1 MPLTPWRE
9 IVTPHPDIAKGR
21 FHQAEFAA
29 NLGEVIAGNADTEY
43 QDPIEFFARTHL
55 TVGMQRLLATAV
67 KQITGQDGEP
77 IVQLKTAFGGG
88 KTHSML
94 ALYHLLRGESSVAQM
109 EGAEQILNAADV
121 NELPTARFAVIVGT
135 ALNPSRTQEVQ
146 GIMTR
151 TLWGNI
157 AAQLG
162 GQEGYEIVQAA
173 DKKSVAPGADD
184 LTTLLN
190 EFGPVIILI
199 DELVAYTRNIY
210 GVNGLP
216 AGSFDANLTFVQ
228 SLTEAVKN
236 TERSQLVASI
246 PESDIEIGGEAGQAA
261 LERIQHTIGRLEG
274 IWRPVDADDGFEI
287 VRRRLFSPVR
297 DQTVHDAV
305 CRAFTQLYDEN
316 PSDFPVECR
325 DAPYLDRLRRAYP
338 IHPELFDRLYDD
350 WSPLDNFQKTRGVLR
365 LMAAVIHYL
374 WINEDRSPLILP
386 GSIPLDSPP
395 VREELLRY
403 LPESW
408 NAVVDKD
415 VDGNRSEPRAIDEAN
430 TRFGE
435 ISAARRVAR
444 TIFMGSAPHGS
455 GQAVRGLEEMRIR
468 LGVVQP
474 DEHVSVFNDATKR
487 LTDRLTHLYTRAQR
501 YWYDT
506 HPNLRRTMEDR
517 AAKLEPEV
525 VETEI
530 VRRLRQQTQRRGDF
544 RAVHPC
550 PASAD
555 VPDESTARLVILSPT
570 TGHQAS
576 AQNSEALTTS
586 SEILKERG
594 NLART
599 YRNMLIFV
607 ALDSSEWDSLERE
620 TRRYLAWDS
629 IVQEVDALNL
639 DANQRREASQGKKQ
653 SDDTVAIRLNDAYS
667 WLLIPTQEGTDPI
680 VWEATR
686 ISGSDDNPVAKAVAK
701 VRNDQQLITKWSPV
715 LLKMELDN
723 WLWKDEDHISLK
735 RVWECLATYLYL
747 SRLRDSDV
755 LLETVREG
763 IKTKEFGYANSVDG
777 TETEILRIEEKLK
790 LGNTNSVNETGWYNG
805 LQFGSTGG
813 SIYLDEASVLV
824 KPDVAAKQLEMDAA
838 QQPDSGYPV
847 PPEPPPETNQ
857 GNAPYT
863 TQSGQTTGTGT
874 APSQATAPKRFYGT
888 VNLEPIRA
896 GRDAQQ
902 VIEEVVQHLTGLPSA
917 DVKITMDIEANVLDG
932 VPEDVVR
939 TVTENCQT
947 LRFTTQEFEE
957 E

>member
-9 IVTPHPDIAKGR
+9 IVTPHPNVATGR
-21 FHQAEFAA
+21 YHQAEFAA
-29 NLGEVIAGNADTEY
+29 NLGEVIAGNAETEY
-43 QDPIEFFARTHL
+43 QDPIEFFARTYL
-55 TVGMQRLLATAV
+55 TTGMRRLLATAV
-67 KQITGQDGEP
+67 KQITGTDTEP

-94 ALYHLLRGESSVAQM
+94 ALYHLLRGEATAAQM
-109 EGAEQILNAADV
+109 EGTAQILSEAQV
-121 NELPTARFAVIVGT
+121 NELPTAHFAVIVGT

-146 GIMTR
+146 GIATR

-162 GQEGYEIVQAA
+162 GQEGYEIVKAA
-173 DKKSVAPGADD
+173 DQKSVAPGTND
-184 LTTLLN
+184 LITLLN
-190 EFGPVIILI
+190 AFGPAIVLI

-236 TERSQLVASI
+236 AERSQLVASI
-246 PESDIEIGGEAGQAA
+246 PESDIEIGGAAGQAA

-274 IWRPVDADDGFEI
+274 IWRPVEADEGFEI
-287 VRRRLFSPVR
+287 VRRRLFSPIK
-297 DQTVHDAV
+297 DQTERDTV

-316 PSDFPVECR
+316 PADFPVECR
-325 DAPYLDRLRRAYP
+325 ETPYLDRLRRAYP
-338 IHPELFDRLYDD
+338 IHPELFDRLYED
-350 WSPLDNFQKTRGVLR
+350 WSPLESFQKTRGVLR
-365 LMAAVIHYL
+365 LMAAVIHHL
-374 WINEDRSPLILP
+374 WINEDRAPLILP
-386 GSIPLDSPP
+386 SAIPLDSPR

-403 LPESW
+403 LPENW

-415 VDGNRSEPRAIDEAN
+415 VEGDRSEPRAIDEAN
-430 TRFGE
+430 TRFGA
-435 ISAARRVAR
+435 IAAARRVAR

-455 GQAVRGLEEMRIR
+455 GQAVRGIEEMRIR
-468 LGVVQP
+468 LGTVQP
-474 DEHVSVFNDATKR
+474 DEQVAVFNDATKR

-530 VRRLRQQTQRRGDF
+530 VRRLRQQTQKRGDF
-544 RAVHPC
+544 KAVHPC

-555 VPDESTARLVILSPT
+555 VPDEPTARLVILPPT
-570 TGHQAS
+570 TGHQANS
-576 AQNSEALTTS
+576 QNSDALTTA

-594 NLART
+594 DIPRT
-599 YRNMLIFV
+599 YGNMLIFV
-607 ALDSSEWDSLERE
+607 ASDTNEWDSLERE

-629 IVQEVDALNL
+629 IVQEVEALNL
-639 DANQRREASQGKKQ
+639 DANQRREASQGKTQ
-653 SDDTVAIRLNDAYS
+653 SNDTLAVRLNETYA

-680 VWEATR
+680 KWEVTR
-686 ISGSDDNPVAKAVAK
+686 IPGADDTPVAKAVAK

-755 LLETVREG
+755 LLDTVREG
-763 IKTKEFGYANSVDG
+763 IKTQAFGYANSIDD
-777 TETEILRIEEKLK
+777 
-790 LGNTNSVNETGWYNG
+790 TGQYNG
-805 LQFGSTGG
+805 LQLGNLAG
-813 SIYLDEASVLV
+813 SIYIDDESVLV
-824 KPDVAAKQLEMDAA
+824 KSDVAAEQLKADAA
-838 QQPDSGYPV
+838 AKPDKIPQQPTH
-847 PPEPPPETNQ
+847 PPPQVGHPGQPYGTQ
-857 GNAPYT
+857 G
-863 TQSGQTTGTGT
+863 GQTTGSGTGT
-874 APSQATAPKRFYGT
+874 APPQAAAPKRFYGT
-888 VNLEPIRA
+888 INLDPIRA
-896 GRDAQQ
+896 ARDAQQ
-902 VIEEVVQHLTGLPSA
+902 VIEEVVQHLTGLPGA
-917 DVKITMDIEANVLDG
+917 NIEVTIEIQANVSDG

-939 TVTENCQT
+939 TVTENCRT
-947 LRFTTQEFEE
+947 LQFTTQAFEE
-957 E
+957 D

>member
-1 MPLTPWRE
+1 MALNPWRE
-9 IVTPHPDIAKGR
+9 VVTPHPDIATGR
-21 FHQAEFAA
+21 YHQAEFAA
-29 NLGEVIAGNADTEY
+29 NLGEVIAGTADAEY
-43 QDPIEFFARTHL
+43 QDPIEFFARTYL
-55 TVGMQRLLATAV
+55 TEGMRRLLATAV
-67 KQITGQDGEP
+67 KQVTGKNGEP

-94 ALYHLLRGESSVAQM
+94 ALYHLFSGKASPEQM
-109 EGAEQILNAADV
+109 EGADAILHEAQV
-121 NELPTARFAVIVGT
+121 SELPVARIAVIVG
-135 ALNPSRTQEVQ
+135 ADLNPSRTQEVK
-146 GIMTR
+146 GIKTR

-162 GQEGYEIVQAA
+162 GQDGYEIVKTA
-173 DKKSVAPGADD
+173 DKKSVAPGAND

-190 EFGPVIILI
+190 EFGPAIILI

-228 SLTEAVKN
+228 SLTEAVK
-236 TERSQLVASI
+236 TAERSQLVASI
-246 PESDIEIGGEAGQAA
+246 PESDIEIGGEAGKAA

-274 IWRPVDADDGFEI
+274 IWRPVDADEGFEI
-287 VRRRLFSPVR
+287 VRRRLFSPVK
-297 DQTVHDAV
+297 DKTTHDAV

-350 WSPLDNFQKTRGVLR
+350 WSPLESFQKTRGVLR
-365 LMAAVIHYL
+365 LMAAVIHHL

-386 GSIPLDSPP
+386 GSIPLDSPR

-403 LPESW
+403 LPENW

-415 VDGNRSEPRAIDEAN
+415 VDGDRSEPRAIDEGN

-468 LGVVQP
+468 LGVAQP

-517 AAKLEPEV
+517 AAKLEIEV
-525 VETEI
+525 VETEV

-544 RAVHPC
+544 KAIHAC
-550 PASAD
+550 PSSAD
-555 VPDESTARLVILSPT
+555 VPDESTARLVIVPPIA
-570 TGHQAS
+570 GHQART
-576 AQNSEALTTS
+576 QHSEALITV
-586 SEILKERG
+586 SEILEKRG
-594 NLART
+594 DIPRT

-607 ALDSSEWDSLERE
+607 ASDTGEWDSLERE

-629 IVQEVDALNL
+629 IVQEVEALNL
-639 DANQRREASQGKKQ
+639 DANQRREATRGKEQ
-653 SDDTVAIRLNDAYS
+653 SNDTVGIRLNEAYS
-667 WLLIPTQEGTDPI
+667 WLLVPTQEGTDPI
-680 VWEATR
+680 VWEETR
-686 ISGSDDNPVAKAVAK
+686 IPGSQETAVAKAVAK
-701 VRNDQQLITKWSPV
+701 VRDDAQLIPKWSPI

-723 WLWKDEDHISLK
+723 WLWKEESHISLK

-755 LLETVREG
+755 LLATIQAG
-763 IKTKEFGYANSVDG
+763 IKTKAFGYANSVDD
-777 TETEILRIEEKLK
+777 
-790 LGNTNSVNETGWYNG
+790 TGRYNG
-805 LQFGSTGG
+805 LQFGSASG
-813 SIYLDEASVLV
+813 SIYLEKPSVLV
-824 KPDVAAKQLEMDAA
+824 KPDIAAKQLEADAA
-838 QQPDSGYPV
+838 EQTEGEPPQPPQPDFDGKEEGSPYGTSGG
-847 PPEPPPETNQ
+847 ETE
-857 GNAPYT
+857 GA
-863 TQSGQTTGTGT
+863 GTGT
-874 APSQATAPKRFYGT
+874 APLQTAKPKRFYGT
-888 VNLEPIRA
+888 VDLDTIRTGPA
-896 GRDAQQ
+896 AQR
-902 VIEEVVQHLTGLPSA
+902 VIEEVVQHLTGLPRA
-917 DVKITMDIEANVLDG
+917 NVKITMDIEANVSDG
-932 VPEDVVR
+932 VPDDIVR
-939 TVTENCQT
+939 IVTENCRT

>member
-9 IVTPHPDIAKGR
+9 IVTPHPDVATGR
-21 FHQAEFAA
+21 YHQAEFAA
-29 NLGEVIAGNADTEY
+29 NLGEVVAGNAEAEY
-43 QDPIEFFARTHL
+43 QDPIEFFARTYL
-55 TVGMQRLLATAV
+55 TNGMQRLLANAV
-67 KQITGQDGEP
+67 KQLSGKDGEP

-88 KTHSML
+88 KTHTML
-94 ALYHLLRGESSVAQM
+94 ALYHLLSGKESVAQM
-109 EGAEQILNAADV
+109 EGAERVLNEAEV
-121 NELPTARFAVIVGT
+121 SELPTARFAVIVGT
-135 ALNPSRTQEVQ
+135 ALNPSRPQKVN
-146 GIMTR
+146 GITTR

-162 GQEGYEIVQAA
+162 GRDGYAIVKTA
-173 DKKSVAPGADD
+173 DQKSVAPGAND

-190 EFGPVIILI
+190 EFGPAIILI

-216 AGSFDANLTFVQ
+216 AGSFDANLTFVH
-228 SLTEAVKN
+228 SLTEAVEN
-236 TERSQLVASI
+236 AERSQLVTSI

-261 LERIQHTIGRLEG
+261 LERIQHTISRLEG
-274 IWRPVDADDGFEI
+274 IWRPVDADEGFEI
-287 VRRRLFSPVR
+287 VRRRLFSPVKDETAR
-297 DQTVHDAV
+297 DAV
-305 CRAFTQLYDEN
+305 CRAFIQLYDEN
-316 PSDFPVECR
+316 SSDFPVECR
-325 DAPYLDRLRRAYP
+325 EVPYLDRLRRAYP

-350 WSPLDNFQKTRGVLR
+350 WSSLDSFQKTRGVLR
-365 LMAAVIHYL
+365 LMASVIHHL
-374 WINEDRSPLILP
+374 WVNEDRAALILP

-408 NAVVDKD
+408 STVVDKD
-415 VDGNRSEPRAIDEAN
+415 VDGDRSEPYAIDEGN
-430 TRFGE
+430 TRFGK

-444 TIFMGSAPHGS
+444 TIFMGSASHGS
-455 GQAVRGLEEMRIR
+455 GQAVRGLEEMRIC

-517 AAKLEPEV
+517 AAKLEPEL
-525 VETEI
+525 VETEV

-544 RAVHPC
+544 KAVHLC
-550 PASAD
+550 PLSAD

-570 TGHQAS
+570 TGHRART
-576 AQNSEALTTS
+576 QNSSALTTA
-586 SEILKERG
+586 SEILNKRG
-594 NLART
+594 DTSRT

-607 ALDSSEWDSLERE
+607 APDTGEWAPLERD

-629 IVQEVDALNL
+629 IVQETDTLNL
-639 DANQRREASQGKKQ
+639 DTNQRREATRGKKQ
-653 SDDTVAIRLNDAYS
+653 SDETVGIRLNEAYS
-667 WLLIPTQEGTDPI
+667 WLLVPTQEGTDPI

-686 ISGSDDNPVAKAVAK
+686 ISGSDNNPVVKAVAK

-723 WLWKDEDHISLK
+723 WLWKEEPHISFK
-735 RVWECLATYLYL
+735 RVWEYLATYLYL
-747 SRLRDSDV
+747 ARLRDSDV
-755 LLETVREG
+755 LLDTVREG
-763 IKTKEFGYANSVDG
+763 IKARAFGYANGVD
-777 TETEILRIEEKLK
+777 
-790 LGNTNSVNETGWYNG
+790 NTGRYNG
-805 LQFGSTGG
+805 LQFGSPSG
-813 SIYLDEASVLV
+813 SIYLDEPSLLV
-824 KPDVAAKQLEMDAA
+824 KPDVAAKQLESDAGG
-838 QQPDSGYPV
+838 QSNSVYPDSSESTPIGR
-847 PPEPPPETNQ
+847 END
-857 GNAPYT
+857 GSYT
-863 TQSGQTTGTGT
+863 TSEGQTAGTVGGA
-874 APSQATAPKRFYGT
+874 APPQAAHPKRFYGT
-888 VNLEPIRA
+888 VDLDPIRA

-902 VIEEVVQHLTGLPSA
+902 VIAEIVQHLIGLSGA
-917 DVKITMDIEANVLDG
+917 TVEVTMEIQAKVSDG

-939 TVTENCQT
+939 IVTENCRT

>member
-9 IVTPHPDIAKGR
+9 IVTPHPDIATGR
-21 FHQAEFAA
+21 YHQAEFAA

-43 QDPIEFFARTHL
+43 QDPIEFFARTYL
-55 TVGMQRLLATAV
+55 TAGMRRLLATAV
-67 KQITGQDGEP
+67 KQVTGTDSEP

-94 ALYHLLRGESSVAQM
+94 ALYHLLRGEADVTQM

-121 NELPTARFAVIVGT
+121 TELPTARFAVLVGT
-135 ALNPSRTQEVQ
+135 ALNPSRTQKVN
-146 GIMTR
+146 GITTR

-162 GQEGYEIVQAA
+162 GQDGYAIIKTA

-190 EFGPVIILI
+190 AFGPAIILI
-199 DELVAYTRNIY
+199 DELIAYTRNIY
-210 GVNGLP
+210 RVDGLP
-216 AGSFDANLTFVQ
+216 AGSFDANLTFMQ

-236 TERSQLVASI
+236 AERSQLVASI
-246 PESDIEIGGEAGQAA
+246 PESDIEIGGEAGQEA
-261 LERIQHTIGRLEG
+261 LARIQHTIGRLEG
-274 IWRPVDADDGFEI
+274 IWRPVDADEGFEI
-287 VRRRLFSPVR
+287 VRRRLFSAVK
-297 DQTVHDAV
+297 DQTAHDAV
-305 CRAFTQLYDEN
+305 CRAFVQLYDEN

-350 WSPLDNFQKTRGVLR
+350 WSPLEKFQKTRGVLR
-365 LMAAVIHYL
+365 LMAAVIHHL
-374 WINEDRSPLILP
+374 WINEDRAPLILP

-403 LPESW
+403 LPENW
-408 NAVVDKD
+408 NAVIDKD
-415 VDGNRSEPRAIDEAN
+415 IDGNRSEPRTIDEAN

-444 TIFMGSAPHGS
+444 TIFIGSAPHGS
-455 GQAVRGLEEMRIR
+455 EQAVRGLEEMRIR

-517 AAKLEPEV
+517 AAKLEAEV

-530 VRRLRQQTQRRGDF
+530 VRRLRQQTQKRGDF

-555 VPDESTARLVILSPT
+555 VPDEPTARLVLLPPK
-570 TGHQAS
+570 TGHQVRSQTS
-576 AQNSEALTTS
+576 AALTTA
-586 SEILKERG
+586 SEILDKRG
-594 NLART
+594 DIPRT

-607 ALDSSEWDSLERE
+607 APDTGEWDSLERE

-639 DANQRREASQGKKQ
+639 DTNQRREASQGKAQ
-653 SDDTVAIRLNDAYS
+653 SDDTVAVRLNDAYA

-686 ISGSDDNPVAKAVAK
+686 IPGSDDNPVEKAVAK

-723 WLWKDEDHISLK
+723 WLWKDEPHISLK

-747 SRLRDSDV
+747 SRLRDSDI
-755 LLETVREG
+755 LLDTVREG
-763 IKTKEFGYANSVDG
+763 IKTQTFGYANSVND
-777 TETEILRIEEKLK
+777 
-790 LGNTNSVNETGWYNG
+790 TGKYNG
-805 LQFGSTGG
+805 LQFGSTDG
-813 SIYLDEASVLV
+813 SIYLDDESVLV
-824 KPDVAAKQLEMDAA
+824 KPDVATAQLEADAA
-838 QQPDSGYPV
+838 QQPDSEYPE
-847 PPEPPPETNQ
+847 PPEPSPETNQ

-863 TQSGQTTGTGT
+863 TQEGQTPSAGTGT
-874 APSQATAPKRFYGT
+874 APPQAAAPKRFYGT
-888 VNLEPIRA
+888 VNLNPIRA
-896 GRDAQQ
+896 ARDAQQ
-902 VIEEVVQHLTGLPSA
+902 VIEEVVQHLTGLPG
-917 DVKITMDIEANVLDG
+917 ANVEVTIEIQANASDG

-939 TVTENCQT
+939 TVTENCRT
-947 LRFTTQEFEE
+947 LGFITQAFEE

>member
-9 IVTPHPDIAKGR
+9 IVTPHPDVATGR
-21 FHQAEFAA
+21 YHQAEFAA
-29 NLGEVIAGNADTEY
+29 NLNDVVAGNADAEY
-43 QDPIEFFARTHL
+43 QDPIEFFARTYL

-67 KQITGQDGEP
+67 KQVTGKDEEP

-94 ALYHLLRGESSVAQM
+94 ALYHLLSGKARLDQM
-109 EGAEQILNAADV
+109 EGAEEILKQAEV
-121 NELPTARFAVIVGT
+121 TELPTVRFAVIVGT
-135 ALNPSRTQEVQ
+135 ALNPSRPQDIN
-146 GIMTR
+146 GIKTR

-162 GQEGYEIVQAA
+162 GKEGYAIVETS
-173 DKKSVAPGADD
+173 DKKSVAPGAND

-190 EFGPVIILI
+190 TFGPAIILI

-236 TERSQLVASI
+236 AERSQLVASI

-274 IWRPVDADDGFEI
+274 IWRPVDADEGFEI
-287 VRRRLFSPVR
+287 VRRRLFSPVK
-297 DQTVHDAV
+297 DQTARAAV

-316 PSDFPVECR
+316 PAEFPVECR
-325 DAPYLDRLRRAYP
+325 ETSYLDRLPRAYP
-338 IHPELFDRLYDD
+338 IHPELFDRLYEN

-374 WINEDRSPLILP
+374 WENEDHGSLILP
-386 GSIPLDSPP
+386 GSIPLDSPR

-415 VDGNRSEPRAIDEAN
+415 VDGARSEPRAIDASLP
-430 TRFGE
+430 RFGE

-444 TIFMGSAPHGS
+444 TIFIGSAPHGS
-455 GQAVRGLEEMRIR
+455 GQTVRGLEEMRIR

-474 DEHVSVFNDATKR
+474 DEQVAVFNDATRR
-487 LTDRLTHLYTRAQR
+487 LTERLTHLYTRAQR

-550 PASAD
+550 PSSAD
-555 VPDESTARLVILSPT
+555 VPDESTARLVILPPT
-570 TGHQAS
+570 TGHQARS
-576 AQNSEALTTS
+576 QDSEARTAAL
-586 SEILKERG
+586 EILDKRG
-594 NLART
+594 DIPRT

-607 ALDSSEWDSLERE
+607 APDTGEWEPLERE

-629 IVQEVDALNL
+629 IVQEVEALNL
-639 DANQRREASQGKKQ
+639 DANQRREAARGKEQ
-653 SDDTVAIRLNDAYS
+653 SNDTVGMRLNEAYS
-667 WLLIPTQEGTDPI
+667 WLLVPTQEGTDPI
-680 VWEATR
+680 EWEAIR
-686 ISGSDDNPVAKAVAK
+686 ISGADDNPVAKAVAK
-701 VRNDQQLITKWSPV
+701 VRNDQQLLAEWSPV
-715 LLKMELDN
+715 LLKMELDK
-723 WLWKDEDHISLK
+723 WLWKDEPHISLK

-755 LLETVREG
+755 LLNTVQEG
-763 IKTKEFGYANSVDG
+763 IKTKAFGYANSVDD
-777 TETEILRIEEKLK
+777 TRQ
-790 LGNTNSVNETGWYNG
+790 YNG
-805 LQFGSTGG
+805 LKFGSVDG
-813 SIYLDEASVLV
+813 SIYLEEPSVLV
-824 KPDVAAKQLEMDAA
+824 KPDVAKKQIEADAA
-838 QQPDSGYPV
+838 QQTDSEY
-847 PPEPPPETNQ
+847 PEPPERPPEANQ
-857 GNAPYT
+857 GNAAYT
-863 TQSGQTTGTGT
+863 TQGGQTEGAGTET
-874 APSQATAPKRFYGT
+874 TPPQATAPKRFYGT
-888 VNLEPIRA
+888 VNLNPIRA

-902 VIEEVVQHLTGLPSA
+902 VIAEVVQHLTGLPGA
-917 DVKITMDIEANVLDG
+917 NVEITMEIQAKVADG
-932 VPEDVVR
+932 FPEDVVR
-939 TVTENCQT
+939 TVTENCRT
-947 LRFTTQEFEE
+947 LQFTTQEFEE

>member
-9 IVTPHPDIAKGR
+9 IVTPHPDIARGR
-21 FHQAEFAA
+21 YHQAEFAA
-29 NLGEVIAGNADTEY
+29 HLGEVIAGNADAEY
-43 QDPIEFFARTHL
+43 QDPIEFFARTYL
-55 TVGMQRLLATAV
+55 TAGMRRLLATAV
-67 KQITGQDGEP
+67 KQITGKDGEP

-94 ALYHLLRGESSVAQM
+94 ALYHLLGGTVSVDQM
-109 EGAEQILNAADV
+109 EGARHILNEAEV
-121 NELPTARFAVIVGT
+121 SELPKARFAVIVGT
-135 ALNPSRTQEVQ
+135 ALNPSRTQKVN
-146 GIMTR
+146 GITTR

-162 GQEGYEIVQAA
+162 GQEGYTIVKAA
-173 DKKSVAPGADD
+173 DKKSVAPGAND

-190 EFGPVIILI
+190 EFGPAIILI

-236 TERSQLVASI
+236 AERSQLVASI
-246 PESDIEIGGEAGQAA
+246 PESDIEIGGEAGKAA

-274 IWRPVDADDGFEI
+274 IWRPVDADEGFEI

-297 DQTVHDAV
+297 DKTAHDAV

-325 DAPYLDRLRRAYP
+325 DALYLDRLRRAYP
-338 IHPELFDRLYDD
+338 IHPELFDRLYED

-365 LMAAVIHYL
+365 FMAAVIHHL

-386 GSIPLDSPP
+386 GSIPLDSPR

-403 LPESW
+403 LPENW

-415 VDGNRSEPRAIDEAN
+415 VDGDRSEPRAIDEGN

-455 GQAVRGLEEMRIR
+455 GQTVRGLEEMRIR
-468 LGVVQP
+468 LGVAQP

-517 AAKLEPEV
+517 AAKQEPEV
-525 VETEI
+525 VESEI

-544 RAVHPC
+544 KAVHPC
-550 PASAD
+550 PVSAD

-570 TGHQAS
+570 TGHQTRAKNS
-576 AQNSEALTTS
+576 AALTTA
-586 SEILKERG
+586 SEILEKRG
-594 NLART
+594 DIPRK
-599 YRNMLIFV
+599 YSNMLIFV
-607 ALDSSEWDSLERE
+607 APDTGEWDSLERE
-620 TRRYLAWDS
+620 TRCYLAWDS
-629 IVQEVDALNL
+629 IVQEAEGLNL
-639 DANQRREASQGKKQ
+639 DANQRREARRGKEQ
-653 SDDTVAIRLNDAYS
+653 SNDTVGIRLNEAYS
-667 WLLIPTQEGTDPI
+667 WLLVPTQEGTEPI
-680 VWEATR
+680 VWEETR
-686 ISGSDDNPVAKAVAK
+686 IPGSQETAVAKAVAK
-701 VRNDQQLITKWSPV
+701 VRDDAQLITQWSPV

-723 WLWKDEDHISLK
+723 WLWKEEPHISLK

-755 LLETVREG
+755 LLDTVREG
-763 IKTKEFGYANSVDG
+763 IKTQTFGYANSVDD
-777 TETEILRIEEKLK
+777 
-790 LGNTNSVNETGWYNG
+790 TGQYNG
-805 LQFGSTGG
+805 LQFGSAGG
-813 SIYLDEASVLV
+813 SLYLDDESVLV
-824 KPDVAAKQLEMDAA
+824 KPDVAVAQLEANAA
-838 QQPDSGYPV
+838 AKPDSGHPQ
-847 PPEPPPETNQ
+847 PPESPSIGQ
-857 GNAPYT
+857 GGRAPYIAPG
-863 TQSGQTTGTGT
+863 GQTTAPGTGT
-874 APSQATAPKRFYGT
+874 TPPQTAKPKRFYGT
-888 VNLEPIRA
+888 VNLDPIRTGPA
-896 GRDAQQ
+896 AQRI
-902 VIEEVVQHLTGLPSA
+902 VEEVVQHLAGLPGA
-917 DVKITMDIEANVLDG
+917 DVEVTMEIQAKVSDG
-932 VPEDVVR
+932 VPDDIVR
-939 TVTENCQT
+939 TVTENCRT

>member
-1 MPLTPWRE
+1 MALSPWRE
-9 IVTPHPDIAKGR
+9 IVTPHSDVATGR
-21 FHQAEFAA
+21 FDQAEFAA
-29 NLGEVIAGNADTEY
+29 DLSEVVAGNAETEY
-43 QDPIEFFARTHL
+43 QDPIEFFARTYL
-55 TVGMQRLLATAV
+55 TAGMQRLLATAL
-67 KQITGQDGEP
+67 KQVTGQDGEP

-94 ALYHLLRGESSVAQM
+94 ALYHLLSGEANVDQM
-109 EGAEQILNAADV
+109 EGAEQILDDAQV
-121 NELPTARFAVIVGT
+121 TELPTVRFAVIVGT
-135 ALNPSRTQEVQ
+135 ALNPTRTQNVQ
-146 GIMTR
+146 GITTR

-162 GQEGYEIVQAA
+162 GQKGYQIVQTA
-173 DKKSVAPGADD
+173 DKKSVAPGAND

-190 EFGPVIILI
+190 TFGPAIILI

-228 SLTEAVKN
+228 SLTEAVKKS
-236 TERSQLVASI
+236 ERSQLVASI

-261 LERIQHTIGRLEG
+261 LDRIQHTIGRLEG
-274 IWRPVDADDGFEI
+274 IWRPVDADEGFEI
-287 VRRRLFSPVR
+287 VRRRLFLPVK
-297 DQTVHDAV
+297 DQTARDAT

-316 PSDFPVECR
+316 PTEFPVECR
-325 DAPYLDRLRRAYP
+325 DALYLDRLRRAYP

-374 WINEDRSPLILP
+374 WENEDRASLILP
-386 GSIPLDSPP
+386 GSVPLDSPR

-415 VDGNRSEPRAIDEAN
+415 VDGNRSEPRAIDASLP
-430 TRFGE
+430 RFGK
-435 ISAARRVAR
+435 ISAAQRVAR

-455 GQAVRGLEEMRIR
+455 GQTVRGLEEMRIR

-474 DEHVSVFNDATKR
+474 DEQVAVFNDATKR
-487 LTDRLTHLYTRAQR
+487 LTERLTHLYTRAQR

-517 AAKLEPEV
+517 AAKLEPEI
-525 VETEI
+525 VEREI

-544 RAVHPC
+544 TAVHPC

-555 VPDESTARLVILSPT
+555 VPDESTARLVILPPT
-570 TGHQAS
+570 TGHRTR
-576 AQNSEALTTS
+576 AQDSEALATALN
-586 SEILKERG
+586 ILDKRG
-594 NLART
+594 DIPRT

-607 ALDSSEWDSLERE
+607 APDTGEWEPLERE
-620 TRRYLAWDS
+620 TRRYLAWDL
-629 IVQEVDALNL
+629 IIQEAEGLNL
-639 DANQRREASQGKKQ
+639 DANQRREATRGKEQ
-653 SDDTVAIRLNDAYS
+653 SNDTVGMRLNEAYR
-667 WLLIPTQEGTDPI
+667 WLLVPTQEGTDPI
-680 VWEATR
+680 KWEATP
-686 ISGSDDNPVAKAVAK
+686 IPGSDDNPVAKAVAK

-723 WLWKDEDHISLK
+723 WLWKDKPHISLK

-755 LLETVREG
+755 LLDTVREG
-763 IKTKEFGYANSVDG
+763 IKTKAFGYANSIDD
-777 TETEILRIEEKLK
+777 
-790 LGNTNSVNETGWYNG
+790 TGQYSG
-805 LQFGSTGG
+805 LQFGSIDG
-813 SIYLDEASVLV
+813 SIYLEEPSVLV
-824 KPDVAAKQLEMDAA
+824 KPDVAAKQFEADAA
-838 QQPDSGYPV
+838 QQS
-847 PPEPPPETNQ
+847 ETESPPPDFDGKEDQ
-857 GNAPYT
+857 
-863 TQSGQTTGTGT
+863 QSYGASGEQTEGAGTGVT
-874 APSQATAPKRFYGT
+874 PPQAASKRFYGT
-888 VNLEPIRA
+888 VNLNPIRA
-896 GRDAQQ
+896 ARDAQQ
-902 VIEEVVQHLTGLPSA
+902 VIEEVIQHLTGLPNA
-917 DVKITMDIEANVLDG
+917 DVKITMDIEANVSDG
-932 VPEDVVR
+932 VPDDVVR

-947 LRFTTQEFEE
+947 LKFTTQEFEE

>member
-1 MPLTPWRE
+1 MPLKPWRE
-9 IVTPHPDIAKGR
+9 IVTPHLDIATGR
-21 FHQAEFAA
+21 YHQAEFAA
-29 NLGEVIAGNADTEY
+29 NLGEVITGDADTEY
-43 QDPIEFFARTHL
+43 QDPIEFFARTYL
-55 TVGMQRLLATAV
+55 TAGMQRLLATAV
-67 KQITGQDGEP
+67 KQITGKDGEP

-94 ALYHLLRGESSVAQM
+94 ALYHLLRGEADVTQM

-135 ALNPSRTQEVQ
+135 ALNPSRTKKVN
-146 GIMTR
+146 GITTR

-162 GQEGYEIVQAA
+162 EQDGYAIIKTA

-190 EFGPVIILI
+190 EFGPAIILI

-210 GVNGLP
+210 GVDGLP

-236 TERSQLVASI
+236 AERSQLVASI
-246 PESDIEIGGEAGQAA
+246 PESDIEIGGEAGQEA
-261 LERIQHTIGRLEG
+261 LARIQHTIGRLEG
-274 IWRPVDADDGFEI
+274 IWRPVDADEGFEI

-297 DQTVHDAV
+297 DQTAHDVV

-325 DAPYLDRLRRAYP
+325 DALYLDRLRRAYP
-338 IHPELFDRLYDD
+338 IHPELFDRLYED
-350 WSPLDNFQKTRGVLR
+350 WSPLENFQKTRGVLR
-365 LMAAVIHYL
+365 FMAAVIHHL
-374 WINEDRSPLILP
+374 WINEDRAPLILP

-403 LPESW
+403 LSESW

-455 GQAVRGLEEMRIR
+455 EQAVRGLEEMRIR

-474 DEHVSVFNDATKR
+474 DEHVSVFNDATRR

-517 AAKLEPEV
+517 AAKLEPET

-530 VRRLRQQTQRRGDF
+530 VRRLRQHTQRRGDF
-544 RAVHPC
+544 RAIHPC

-555 VPDESTARLVILSPT
+555 VPDESTARLVILPST
-570 TGHQAS
+570 TGHQAR
-576 AQNSEALTTS
+576 AQKSEAFTTAAK
-586 SEILKERG
+586 ILKERG
-594 NLART
+594 DIPRT

-607 ALDSSEWDSLERE
+607 ASDTGEWDSLERE

-629 IVQEVDALNL
+629 IVEEVDALNL
-639 DANQRREASQGKKQ
+639 DTNQRREATQGRKQ
-653 SDDTVAIRLNDAYS
+653 SDDTVTVRLNDAYS
-667 WLLIPTQEGTDPI
+667 WLLIPTQEGTAPI
-680 VWEATR
+680 VWDEIR
-686 ISGSDDNPVAKAVAK
+686 IPGADDNPVAKAVAK

-715 LLKMELDN
+715 LLKMELDK

-735 RVWECLATYLYL
+735 HVWECLATYLYL

-755 LLETVREG
+755 LLDAVREG
-763 IKTKEFGYANSVDG
+763 IKTQVFGYANSVDD
-777 TETEILRIEEKLK
+777 
-790 LGNTNSVNETGWYNG
+790 TGQYNG
-805 LQFGSTGG
+805 LQFGSIDG
-813 SIYLDEASVLV
+813 SIYLDDESILV
-824 KPDVAAKQLEMDAA
+824 KPDVAAKQLEAA
-838 QQPDSGYPV
+838 AAARPDSVPQQPTHPTPQVGHPGQSYGTSG
-847 PPEPPPETNQ
+847 
-857 GNAPYT
+857 
-863 TQSGQTTGTGT
+863 GQTTSIGT
-874 APSQATAPKRFYGT
+874 APPQATAPKRFYGT
-888 VNLEPIRA
+888 VNLDPIRA
-896 GRDAQQ
+896 GRDVQR
-902 VIEEVVQHLTGLPSA
+902 VIEEVVQHLTGLPGA
-917 DVKITMDIEANVLDG
+917 NVKITMDIEANVSDG

-939 TVTENCQT
+939 TVTENCRT
-947 LRFTTQEFEE
+947 LHFTTQEFEE

>member
-1 MPLTPWRE
+1 MPLASWRE
-9 IVTPHPDIAKGR
+9 IVTPHPDIATGR
-21 FHQAEFAA
+21 YHQAEFAA
-29 NLGEVIAGNADTEY
+29 NLGEVIAGNADAEY
-43 QDPIEFFARTHL
+43 QDPIEFFARTYL
-55 TVGMQRLLATAV
+55 TGGMRRLLAAAV
-67 KQITGQDGEP
+67 KQVTGNGGEP

-94 ALYHLLRGESSVAQM
+94 ALYHLFSGKASPEQM
-109 EGAEQILNAADV
+109 EGTDSILHEAQV
-121 NELPTARFAVIVGT
+121 SELPVARIAVIVG
-135 ALNPSRTQEVQ
+135 ADLNPSRTQEVK
-146 GIMTR
+146 GIKTR

-162 GQEGYEIVQAA
+162 GQDGYEIVKTD
-173 DKKSVAPGADD
+173 DKKSVAPGAND

-190 EFGPVIILI
+190 EFGPAIILI

-228 SLTEAVKN
+228 SLTEAVK
-236 TERSQLVASI
+236 TAERSQLVASI
-246 PESDIEIGGEAGQAA
+246 PESDIEIGGEAGKAA

-274 IWRPVDADDGFEI
+274 IWRPVDADEGFEI

-297 DQTVHDAV
+297 DQTVHDSV

-365 LMAAVIHYL
+365 LMAAVIHHL

-386 GSIPLDSPP
+386 GSIPLDSPR

-403 LPESW
+403 LPENW

-415 VDGNRSEPRAIDEAN
+415 VDGDRSEPRAIDEGN

-468 LGVVQP
+468 LGAAQP

-506 HPNLRRTMEDR
+506 RPNLRRTMEDR
-517 AAKLEPEV
+517 AAKLEIEV
-525 VETEI
+525 VETEV
-530 VRRLRQQTQRRGDF
+530 VRRLRQQTQRRGNF

-550 PASAD
+550 PTSAD
-555 VPDESTARLVILSPT
+555 VPDESTARLVILPPT
-570 TGHQAS
+570 SGHQARS
-576 AQNSEALTTS
+576 QNSSALTTV
-586 SEILKERG
+586 SEILEKRG
-594 NLART
+594 DIPRT
-599 YRNMLIFV
+599 YRNMIIFV
-607 ALDSSEWDSLERE
+607 APDTGEWDSLERE

-629 IVQEVDALNL
+629 IVQEVEALNL
-639 DANQRREASQGKKQ
+639 DANQRREATRGKDQ
-653 SDDTVAIRLNDAYS
+653 SNDTVGIRLNEAYS
-667 WLLIPTQEGTDPI
+667 WLLVPTQEGTDPI
-680 VWEATR
+680 VWEETR
-686 ISGSDDNPVAKAVAK
+686 IPGSQETAVAKAVAK
-701 VRNDQQLITKWSPV
+701 VREDAQLITEWSPI
-715 LLKMELDN
+715 LLKMELDD
-723 WLWKDEDHISLK
+723 WLWKEESHISLK

-755 LLETVREG
+755 LLDTVREG
-763 IKTKEFGYANSVDG
+763 IKTKAFGYANSVDD
-777 TETEILRIEEKLK
+777 
-790 LGNTNSVNETGWYNG
+790 TGRYNG
-805 LQFGSTGG
+805 LQFGSASG
-813 SIYLDEASVLV
+813 SIYLEEPSVLV
-824 KPDVAAKQLEMDAA
+824 KPDVAAKQIEADADMESP
-838 QQPDSGYPV
+838 QPPQPNFDGKEGGSPYGTS
-847 PPEPPPETNQ
+847 EGETA
-857 GNAPYT
+857 GA
-863 TQSGQTTGTGT
+863 GTGT
-874 APSQATAPKRFYGT
+874 APPQAAKPKRFYGT
-888 VNLEPIRA
+888 INLDSIRA

-902 VIEEVVQHLTGLPSA
+902 VIAEVVQHLTGLPGA
-917 DVKITMDIEANVLDG
+917 DVEVTMEIQAKVSDG
-932 VPEDVVR
+932 VPDEVVR
-939 TVTENCQT
+939 IVTENCRT

>member
-9 IVTPHPDIAKGR
+9 IVTPHRDIATGR
-21 FHQAEFAA
+21 YHQAEFAA
-29 NLGEVIAGNADTEY
+29 NLGEVIAGNAETEY
-43 QDPIEFFARTHL
+43 QDPIEFFARTYL
-55 TVGMQRLLATAV
+55 TAGMRRLLATAV
-67 KQITGQDGEP
+67 KQITGTDTEP

-94 ALYHLLRGESSVAQM
+94 ALYHLLRGEATAAQM
-109 EGAEQILNAADV
+109 EGTAQIINDAQV
-121 NELPTARFAVIVGT
+121 NQLPTARFAVIVGT

-146 GIMTR
+146 GITTR

-162 GQEGYEIVQAA
+162 GQEGYEILKAA
-173 DKKSVAPGADD
+173 DQKSVAPGTND
-184 LTTLLN
+184 LIALLN
-190 EFGPVIILI
+190 AFGPAIILI

-236 TERSQLVASI
+236 AERSQLVASI

-274 IWRPVDADDGFEI
+274 IWRPVDADEGFEI
-287 VRRRLFSPVR
+287 VRRRLFLPIK
-297 DQTVHDAV
+297 DQTKRDTV

-316 PSDFPVECR
+316 PADFPVECR
-325 DAPYLDRLRRAYP
+325 ETPYLDRLRRAYP
-338 IHPELFDRLYDD
+338 IHPELFDRLYED
-350 WSPLDNFQKTRGVLR
+350 WSPLESFQKTRGVLR
-365 LMAAVIHYL
+365 LMAAVIHHL
-374 WINEDRSPLILP
+374 WINEDRAPLILP
-386 GSIPLDSPP
+386 SSIPLDSPR

-403 LPESW
+403 LPENW

-415 VDGNRSEPRAIDEAN
+415 VEGDRSDPRAIDEAN
-430 TRFGE
+430 TRFGA
-435 ISAARRVAR
+435 IAAARRVAR

-455 GQAVRGLEEMRIR
+455 GQAVRGIEEMRIR
-468 LGVVQP
+468 LGTVQP
-474 DEHVSVFNDATKR
+474 DEQVAVFNDATRR

-517 AAKLEPEV
+517 AAKLEPEI
-525 VETEI
+525 VEAEI
-530 VRRLRQQTQRRGDF
+530 VRRLRQIRERGDF

-550 PASAD
+550 PASVD
-555 VPDESTARLVILSPT
+555 VPDEPTARLVLLPPT
-570 TGHQAS
+570 TGHQART
-576 AQNSEALTTS
+576 QNSEALTTAT
-586 SEILKERG
+586 EILDKRG
-594 NLART
+594 DIPRT

-607 ALDSSEWDSLERE
+607 APDVGEWDSLQRE
-620 TRRYLAWDS
+620 TRRYLAWNS

-639 DANQRREASQGKKQ
+639 DANQRREASQGREQ
-653 SDDTVAIRLNDAYS
+653 SNDTLAVRLNEAYA

-680 VWEATR
+680 EWETTR
-686 ISGSDDNPVAKAVAK
+686 ISGSDDTPVAKAVAK

-723 WLWKDEDHISLK
+723 WLWKDEPHISLK

-755 LLETVREG
+755 LLDTLREG
-763 IKTKEFGYANSVDG
+763 IKTQAFGYANSVDD
-777 TETEILRIEEKLK
+777 
-790 LGNTNSVNETGWYNG
+790 TGRYNG
-805 LQFGSTGG
+805 LQFGNLGG
-813 SIYLDEASVLV
+813 SIYLDDESVLV
-824 KPDVAAKQLEMDAA
+824 KSDVAAEQLNADAA
-838 QQPDSGYPV
+838 AKPDSVPQQPTHTTPQVGHPGQSYGASG
-847 PPEPPPETNQ
+847 
-857 GNAPYT
+857 
-863 TQSGQTTGTGT
+863 GQTAGAGT
-874 APSQATAPKRFYGT
+874 APPQQATAPKRFYGT
-888 VNLEPIRA
+888 VNLNPIRA
-896 GRDAQQ
+896 ARDAQD
-902 VIEEVVQHLTGLPSA
+902 VIEEVVQHLTGLPDA
-917 DVKITMDIEANVLDG
+917 DVKITIDIEANVSDG

-939 TVTENCQT
+939 TVTENCRT
-947 LRFTTQEFEE
+947 LQFTTQAFEE

>member
-9 IVTPHPDIAKGR
+9 IVTPHPDIATGR
-21 FHQAEFAA
+21 YHQAEFAA
-29 NLGEVIAGNADTEY
+29 NLGEVIAGKADAEY
-43 QDPIEFFARTHL
+43 QDPIEFFARTYL
-55 TVGMQRLLATAV
+55 TEGMRRLLATTV
-67 KQITGQDGEP
+67 KQVTDKDGEP

-94 ALYHLLRGESSVAQM
+94 ALYHLLSGKASITQM
-109 EGAEQILNAADV
+109 EGARQILDEAQV
-121 NELPTARFAVIVGT
+121 TELPTARFAVIVGT
-135 ALNPSRTQEVQ
+135 ALNPSRTQEVK
-146 GIMTR
+146 GIKTR

-162 GQEGYEIVQAA
+162 GQEGYAIVKAA
-173 DKKSVAPGADD
+173 DKKSVAPGAND

-190 EFGPVIILI
+190 AFGPAIILI

-236 TERSQLVASI
+236 AERSQLVASI

-261 LERIQHTIGRLEG
+261 LARIQHTIGRLEG
-274 IWRPVDADDGFEI
+274 IWRPVDADEGFEI
-287 VRRRLFSPVR
+287 VRRRLFSPVK
-297 DQTVHDAV
+297 DQTARDAV

-350 WSPLDNFQKTRGVLR
+350 WSPLENFQKTRGVLR
-365 LMAAVIHYL
+365 LMASVIHYL
-374 WINEDRSPLILP
+374 WINQDRSALILP
-386 GSIPLDSPP
+386 GSIPLDAPR

-403 LPESW
+403 LPENW
-408 NAVVDKD
+408 NTVVDKD
-415 VDGNRSEPRAIDEAN
+415 VDGARSEPRAIDASLP
-430 TRFGE
+430 RFGE
-435 ISAARRVAR
+435 NSAARRVAR

-455 GQAVRGLEEMRIR
+455 GQAVRGIEEMRIR

-474 DEHVSVFNDATKR
+474 DEPVAVFNDATKH

-517 AAKLEPEV
+517 AAKLEPEI

-530 VRRLRQQTQRRGDF
+530 VRRLRQQTQRRGNF

-550 PASAD
+550 PSSAD
-555 VPDESTARLVILSPT
+555 VPDESTARLVILPPT
-570 TGHQAS
+570 TGHQART
-576 AQNSEALTTS
+576 QNSEALTTAL
-586 SEILKERG
+586 EILDKRG
-594 NLART
+594 DIPRT

-607 ALDSSEWDSLERE
+607 APDTGEWEPLERE

-629 IVQEVDALNL
+629 IIQEVEALNL
-639 DANQRREASQGKKQ
+639 DANQRREASRDKEQ
-653 SDDTVAIRLNDAYS
+653 SNDTVGMRLNDAYS
-667 WLLIPTQEGTDPI
+667 WLLVPTQEGTDPI
-680 VWEATR
+680 KWEAAR
-686 ISGSDDNPVAKAVAK
+686 ISGSDDNPVVKAVAK
-701 VRNDQQLITKWSPV
+701 VRNDQQLIAKWSPV

-723 WLWKDEDHISLK
+723 WLWKDESHISLK

-747 SRLRDSDV
+747 SRLCDSEV
-755 LLETVREG
+755 LLDTVREG
-763 IKTKEFGYANSVDG
+763 IKTQAFGYANSVDD
-777 TETEILRIEEKLK
+777 
-790 LGNTNSVNETGWYNG
+790 TGRYNG
-805 LQFGSTGG
+805 LQFGSIGG
-813 SIYLDEASVLV
+813 SIYLEEPSVLV
-824 KPDVAAKQLEMDAA
+824 KSDVASKQLEADAA
-838 QQPDSGYPV
+838 QQAEA
-847 PPEPPPETNQ
+847 EPPQPPQPDFDGKE
-857 GNAPYT
+857 GE
-863 TQSGQTTGTGT
+863 QSYDASEDQTEGAGTGT
-874 APSQATAPKRFYGT
+874 APAPTQAAKFKRFYGT
-888 VNLEPIRA
+888 VNLDPIRA

-902 VIEEVVQHLTGLPSA
+902 VIAEIVQHLTGLPGA
-917 DVKITMDIEANVLDG
+917 TVEVTMEIQAKVSDG
-932 VPEDVVR
+932 VPENVVHI
-939 TVTENCQT
+939 VTENCQT
-947 LRFTTQEFEE
+947 LRFTSQGFEE

>member
-9 IVTPHPDIAKGR
+9 IVTPHPDITTGR

-29 NLGEVIAGNADTEY
+29 NLGEVIAGNADAEY
-43 QDPIEFFARTHL
+43 QDPIEFFARTYL
-55 TVGMQRLLATAV
+55 TEGMQRLLATAV
-67 KQITGQDGEP
+67 KRVTGKNGEP

-94 ALYHLLRGESSVAQM
+94 ALYHLLSGEASVAQM
-109 EGAEQILNAADV
+109 EGARQILDEADV
-121 NELPTARFAVIVGT
+121 TDLPTVRFAVIVGT
-135 ALNPSRTQEVQ
+135 NLNPSRTQKIK
-146 GIMTR
+146 GITTR

-162 GQEGYEIVQAA
+162 GQDGYEIVKAA
-173 DKKSVAPGADD
+173 DKKSVAPGAND

-190 EFGPVIILI
+190 EFGPAIILI

-236 TERSQLVASI
+236 AERSQLVASI

-261 LERIQHTIGRLEG
+261 LARIQQTIGRLEG
-274 IWRPVDADDGFEI
+274 IWRPVGADEGFEI
-287 VRRRLFSPVR
+287 VRRRLFSPVK
-297 DQTVHDAV
+297 DQTARDAV

-350 WSPLDNFQKTRGVLR
+350 WSPLENFQKTRGVLR

-374 WINEDRSPLILP
+374 WVNQDRSGLILP
-386 GSIPLDSPP
+386 GSIPLDSPR

-403 LPESW
+403 LPENW
-408 NAVVDKD
+408 NTVVDKD
-415 VDGNRSEPRAIDEAN
+415 VDGNRSEPRAIDASLP
-430 TRFGE
+430 RFGE
-435 ISAARRVAR
+435 NSAARRVAR

-474 DEHVSVFNDATKR
+474 DEPVAVFNDATKH

-517 AAKLEPEV
+517 AAKLEPEI

-530 VRRLRQQTQRRGDF
+530 VRRLRQQTQKRGDF

-550 PASAD
+550 PSSAD
-555 VPDESTARLVILSPT
+555 VPDESTARLVILPPT
-570 TGHQAS
+570 TGHQART
-576 AQNSEALTTS
+576 QNSAALTTAL
-586 SEILKERG
+586 EILDKRG
-594 NLART
+594 DIPRT

-607 ALDSSEWDSLERE
+607 APDTGEWDSLERE

-629 IVQEVDALNL
+629 IVQEVEALNL
-639 DANQRREASQGKKQ
+639 DANQRREASRGKEQ
-653 SDDTVAIRLNDAYS
+653 SNDTVGMRLNDAYS
-667 WLLIPTQEGTDPI
+667 WLLVPTQEGTDPI

-701 VRNDQQLITKWSPV
+701 VRNDQQLIAKWSPV

-723 WLWKDEDHISLK
+723 WLWKDESHISLK

-747 SRLRDSDV
+747 SRLCDSEV
-755 LLETVREG
+755 LLDTIQEG
-763 IKTKEFGYANSVDG
+763 IKTQAFGYANSVDD
-777 TETEILRIEEKLK
+777 
-790 LGNTNSVNETGWYNG
+790 TGRYNG

-813 SIYLDEASVLV
+813 SIYLEEPSVLV
-824 KPDVAAKQLEMDAA
+824 KSDVASKQLEADAA
-838 QQPDSGYPV
+838 AKSDSTY
-847 PPEPPPETNQ
+847 PEPPESTHL
-857 GNAPYT
+857 GKEGDAPYT
-863 TQSGQTTGTGT
+863 TPEEQTAGAGTGT
-874 APSQATAPKRFYGT
+874 ALPETQDAKPKRFYGT
-888 VNLEPIRA
+888 VPLDTIRIGPA
-896 GRDAQQ
+896 AQR
-902 VIEEVVQHLTGLPSA
+902 VVEEVVQHLTGLPGA
-917 DVKITMDIEANVLDG
+917 TVEVTMEIQAKVSDG
-932 VPEDVVR
+932 VPDDVVR
-939 TVTENCQT
+939 TVTENCRT
-947 LRFTTQEFEE
+947 LRFTTQGFEE